1 MTSLH
6 PEPAEL
12 YIHIHLSCW
21 GVTAVS
27 ACFFFNTTLRCQT
40 VSVID
45 RSIDLHWVC
54 HRSVLSIRVSAGIP
68 LQNTPQCT
76 QATKL
81 SCNPLKPNPNALRL
95 GHKAEN

>member
-1 MTSLH
+1 MTRLY

-12 YIHIHLSCW
+12 YKHIHLSSS

-27 ACFFFNTTLRCQT
+27 ACFFFNATLRCQT
-40 VSVID
+40 ESVID
-45 RSIDLHWVC
+45 RRIDLRWEC

-68 LQNTPQCT
+68 LQNSPQCT

-95 GHKAEN
+95 GYKAEN